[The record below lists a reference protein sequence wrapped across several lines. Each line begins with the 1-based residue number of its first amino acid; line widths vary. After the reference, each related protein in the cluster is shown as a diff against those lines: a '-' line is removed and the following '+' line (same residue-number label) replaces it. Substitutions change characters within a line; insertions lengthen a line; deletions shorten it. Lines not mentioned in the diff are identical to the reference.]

1 MILVKPG
8 SYISRSSLRKRVF
21 SQQIQYVLLSLKKS
35 VDKVHKPRIVFITA
49 QGGKPYLPV

>member
-1 MILVKPG
+1 MVLVKLG
-8 SYISRSSLRKRVF
+8 SNIGRSSLRKRVL

-35 VDKVHKPRIVFITA
+35 VDKVHKPRIVLITA